1 MRTFPQRPTSNDEG
15 STTVEYAIV
24 TVAVAAFAA
33 VLYTLLTGDSVVSWL
48 TNLVMKALT
57 VPS

>member
-1 MRTFPQRPTSNDEG
+1 MRPFHRRRPRSDDG

-24 TVAVAAFAA
+24 TLAVAAFAA
-33 VLYTLLTGDSVVSWL
+33 VLYSLLTGDSVVSWL
-48 TNLVMKALT
+48 TKLVMKALS